1 MWIESAKICILNEV
15 LNQDESQSSV
25 SPAVSI
31 QMLDLHVGLNIDGI
45 ILCLLMWLDLDL
57 LGEIT

>member
-1 MWIESAKICILNEV
+1 MLIESAKICILNEV

-31 QMLDLHVGLNIDGI
+31 QMLDLHVGLNIGGI
-45 ILCLLMWLDLDL
+45 VLCLLMWLDLDL

>member
-1 MWIESAKICILNEV
+1 MLIESAKICILNEV

-25 SPAVSI
+25 GPAVSI
-31 QMLDLHVGLNIDGI
+31 QMLDLHVGLNIDAI
-45 ILCLLMWLDLDL
+45 VLCLLMWLDLDL